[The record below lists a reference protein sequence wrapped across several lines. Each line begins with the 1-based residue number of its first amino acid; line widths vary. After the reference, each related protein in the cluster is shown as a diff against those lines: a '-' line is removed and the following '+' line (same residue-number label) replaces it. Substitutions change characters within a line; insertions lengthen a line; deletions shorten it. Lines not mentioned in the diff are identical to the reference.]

1 MAMKCNG
8 GVGSHMARTTTRP
21 SGEAWELRLTDAA
34 DRRALLDR
42 LARIAG
48 QIEGVRK
55 MIEREES
62 CEKVAQQL
70 AAARAALNKAFAEL
84 LARIVERNCLAA
96 QGDNLDPETRC
107 RLEAISQILTKYA

>member
-1 MAMKCNG
+1 
-8 GVGSHMARTTTRP
+8 MARTTTTRP
-21 SGEAWELRLTDAA
+21 GGEAWELRLTDLE
-34 DRRALLDR
+34 DQRALTDR

-48 QIEGVRK
+48 QIEGVRR

-84 LARIVERNCLAA
+84 IARIVERNCLAA
-96 QGDNLDPETRC
+96 QGDPLDPEARC
-107 RLEAISQILTKYA
+107 RVEAISRILTKYA